1 MKVYAVCKECDD
13 SYYGYLAPSK
23 IFKDKKKAES
33 YATELMADFYDVMI
47 KEYEL
52 E

>member
-1 MKVYAVCKECDD
+1 MKVYAVCEACGD

-23 IFKDKKKAES
+23 VFKDKAKAQD
-33 YATELMADFYDVMI
+33 YAKDLYEDGCEVTI
-47 KEYEL
+47 KEYEV

>member
-1 MKVYAVCKECDD
+1 MKVYAVCEACDD
-13 SYYGYLAPSK
+13 TYYGYLAPSK
-23 IFKDKKKAES
+23 VFKDKAKAQD
-33 YATELMADFYDVMI
+33 YAKELAQDFYDVTI